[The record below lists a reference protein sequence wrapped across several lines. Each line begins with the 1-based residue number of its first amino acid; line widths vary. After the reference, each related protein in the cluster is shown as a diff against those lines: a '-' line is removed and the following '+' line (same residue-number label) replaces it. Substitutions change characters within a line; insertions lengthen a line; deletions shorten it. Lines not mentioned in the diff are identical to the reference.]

1 MNVYQ
6 HARSR
11 FDRLCHRPYSSVA
24 EAWAIALG
32 IDTAPAERPRRRV
45 RKPRRKHRDTY
56 DGIDECRA
64 QTHGVDGL

>member
-32 IDTAPAERPRRRV
+32 IDTTPCEKPGRKRRHDRRYEGV
-45 RKPRRKHRDTY
+45 R
-56 DGIDECRA
+56 ECMS